1 MSGTLF
7 RYIFRDLLRI
17 FFMTSGALAGI
28 MSFGGLLRPLTEH
41 GLDATQVGLVLTYF
55 MPAMMTYSL
64 PIAALFATT
73 MVYGRIAADNELTAC
88 RAAGIPFFSLLNF
101 SLMLPAV
108 VLGLVVA
115 IISLLFLCFVVPSF
129 SLKVEKILYSNLA
142 QLVATEIERNGQI
155 RFQDQTIYAERAVV
169 TPPTEKNP
177 NEQIVTLEGVTVTT
191 YKRPVKKDPTLA
203 VPSDFY
209 LARAATIFINRGGEN
224 EDEYSIDITLDGG
237 TMFPREFDSPFE
249 GGVSQTHFGPILRP
263 SPVGEDPKFM
273 DIRRLHELS
282 SDEMKSRKIR
292 DQLRTLRRDE
302 QSRQFLEEIRD
313 DLNGRN
319 GIFRFDAGAEVF
331 DLRRA
336 GGEAEVRSNELIL
349 PNGRLIEERN
359 GDVNLIADA
368 EEIRVRVTPTLDDQ
382 FAVTIMLF
390 RAQLQLGSEK
400 LERAVPPPR
409 QFTVAMPPSIQA
421 IEDRGPQYYLQ
432 NTQVPRDKR
441 SYLRRTVYQVRN
453 GIVSELHSR
462 ASFALSCLFLVVI
475 GSVLGMMFRSG
486 NFLTAFAI
494 SVAPALLCIALIVVG
509 QHTAGN
515 VSWDMESFRDPLKMG
530 LALIWGGNVAVLIIA
545 IVLGWR
551 LQRQ

>member
-7 RYIFRDLLRI
+7 RYIFKDLLRI
-17 FFMTSGALAGI
+17 FLMTSGALAGI

-41 GLDATQVGLVLTYF
+41 GLDATQVAMVLTYF

-101 SLMLPAV
+101 SLMLPAI
-108 VLGLVVA
+108 VLGLLVA
-115 IISLLFLCFVVPSF
+115 IISLVFLCFVVPNF
-129 SLKVEKILYSNLA
+129 SLKVEKVLYSNLA
-142 QLVATEIERNGQI
+142 QLVATEIERNRQI
-155 RFQDQTIYAERAVV
+155 RFENQTIYAERAIV
-169 TPPTEKNP
+169 TPATKENP

-191 YKRPVKKDPTLA
+191 YGKPTKKDPKLSI
-203 VPSDFY
+203 PSDFY
-209 LARAATIFINRGGEN
+209 LARTATIFINRAGEN
-224 EDEYSIDITLDGG
+224 DDEYSIDITLDGG
-237 TMFPREFDSPFE
+237 TMFPREFTSPFQ
-249 GGVSQTHFGPILRP
+249 GGVNQTHFGPILRP

-282 SDEMKSRKIR
+282 SDELKSRRIR
-292 DQLRTLRRDE
+292 DILRGMRRDD
-302 QSRQFLEEIRD
+302 QSAQFLREVRD

-319 GIFRFDAGAEVF
+319 GIFRFDAGNEVF

-336 GGEAEVRSNELIL
+336 GGEAYVKSGELIL
-349 PNGRLIEERN
+349 PNGRLIEERG
-359 GDVNLIADA
+359 GDVTLTADA
-368 EEIRVRVTPTLDDQ
+368 EEIRMRVVPTMDEQ
-382 FAVTIMLF
+382 FSVTIMPF
-390 RAQLQLGSEK
+390 RARIQQGNETT
-400 LERAVPPPR
+400 ERGEG
-409 QFTVAMPPSIQA
+409 FTRTFRIAMPGNIKS
-421 IEDRGPQYYLQ
+421 IEDRGPKYYLQ
-432 NTQVPRDKR
+432 NPEVPRDMR
-441 SYLRRTVYQVRN
+441 NYLARELVQVRN
-453 GIVSELHSR
+453 GIESELHSR

-515 VSWDMESFRDPLKMG
+515 VGWKMENFRDPLALG
-530 LALIWGGNVAVLIIA
+530 LTLIWGGNIAVFTIA
-545 IVLGWR
+545 CVLMWR